1 MLMTRL
7 ALSSTSLAWHCSCW
21 WHDWHHHQHHL
32 HDTANADDTT
42 GIIINLTCMTL
53 ADDTTGIIINI
64 TCMTLL
70 MLMTPLNLDSQS
82 IWDHHS
88 ASFDAPNTSTYIKPL
103 SPYHFVHFSHI
114 QAWYQQSSTWATV
127 LKLDEVNAKASY
139 SSFPLWQ
146 ACPM

>member
-1 MLMTRL
+1 
-7 ALSSTSLAWHCSCW
+7 
-21 WHDWHHHQHHL
+21 L

-82 IWDHHS
+82 I
-88 ASFDAPNTSTYIKPL
+88 
-103 SPYHFVHFSHI
+103 
-114 QAWYQQSSTWATV
+114 
-127 LKLDEVNAKASY
+127 
-139 SSFPLWQ
+139 
-146 ACPM
+146 